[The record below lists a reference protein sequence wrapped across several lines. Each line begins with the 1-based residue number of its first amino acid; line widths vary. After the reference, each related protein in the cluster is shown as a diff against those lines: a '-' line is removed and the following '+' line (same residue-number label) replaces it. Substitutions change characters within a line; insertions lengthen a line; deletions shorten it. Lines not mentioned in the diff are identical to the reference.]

1 MSSEYV
7 IGWELM
13 FHSVQQDIKTKE
25 DILII
30 LIHWVLIKSRFRCIG
45 LGDDSTFTVDEPGS
59 ELLPKGWNCK
69 NTYAIKYTLDSQ
81 LFVLRGLLV
90 DEEFILNL
98 VRVADKNVSTLTVN
112 HNDVVKTTQ
121 GSLETIVP
129 TYTEMFHS
137 LKNELIVPLIK
148 TSSKEATTQ
157 TTSVRP
163 PGAHQPN
170 LLGRSPSADIESQ
183 RSRYADPFGVGS
195 SDLNPFAQPG
205 HGNLFDPFNR
215 DPLRPLPD
223 PGQGILGGLPRGAVP
238 PGARF
243 DPFGPPNV
251 GPRPSRARFPPDA
264 DHLPPPGYDDMFM

>member
-1 MSSEYV
+1 MSSEFV
-7 IGWELM
+7 VGWELM
-13 FHSVQQDIKTKE
+13 FHSVAEDIKTKE
-25 DILII
+25 DVLIT

-59 ELLPKGWNCK
+59 ELLPKGWNTK

-81 LFVLRGLLV
+81 LFILRGLLV

-98 VRVADKNVSTLTVN
+98 VRVADKNVSTLTLK
-112 HNDVVKTTQ
+112 HNDVVKATN
-121 GSLETIVP
+121 GSLEMLVP
-129 TYTEMFHS
+129 TYADLFNS

-157 TTSVRP
+157 TASLRVSN
-163 PGAHQPN
+163 QSPN

-195 SDLNPFAQPG
+195 SDVNPFAPPG
-205 HGNLFDPFNR
+205 HGNIFDPFNR
-215 DPLRPLPD
+215 DPLRPFPD
-223 PGQGILGGLPRGAVP
+223 PGQGIPGGLPRGAVP

-243 DPFGPPNV
+243 DPFGPPDV
-251 GPRPSRARFPPDA
+251 LPRPARPRFPPDS